1 MTNVF
6 HIQCLFM
13 ASRNSALLFS
23 GAEKTGLVQHRS
35 QKPAPPFQ
43 SVLLNCF
50 WQN

>member
-6 HIQCLFM
+6 HIQCLVWPLQ
-13 ASRNSALLFS
+13 NSALLFS